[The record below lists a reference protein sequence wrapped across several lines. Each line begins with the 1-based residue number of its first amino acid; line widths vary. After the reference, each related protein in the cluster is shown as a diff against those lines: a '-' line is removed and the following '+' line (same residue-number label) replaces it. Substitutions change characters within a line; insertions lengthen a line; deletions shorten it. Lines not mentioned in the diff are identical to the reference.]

1 MFTWCVVDNVNEEEA
16 SERMKVKNLDG
27 YTWDMGIKRPY
38 SPLTKEKI
46 DRDYI
51 PFLTEMFVEKRGCRY
66 IRWNKE
72 DQAIINRLLELEL
85 MAI

>member
-1 MFTWCVVDNVNEEEA
+1 MCVEDNLNEDEA
-16 SERMKVKNLDG
+16 SEKERDFMDG
-27 YTWDMGIKRPY
+27 FTWDMGIKRPY

-51 PFLTEMFVEKRGCRY
+51 PFLTEMFMEMRHCRY

-72 DQAIINRLLELEL
+72 SQAIINRLLELEL